1 MGGCGGPNNEY
12 ADIWMLNMEALPW
25 SWVQMEVSLK
35 AFFQRMAAVGNFLI
49 TAHPSL
55 IFFGKVRGSE
65 HRAKD
70 IWSHP
75 ACKVGDKVVVLGKV
89 GQA

>member
-1 MGGCGGPNNEY
+1 MVLGPDGGVIKSIFSTYGC
-12 ADIWMLNMEALPW
+12 
-25 SWVQMEVSLK
+25 SWKLSHHSPPLVD
-35 AFFQRMAAVGNFLI
+35 
-49 TAHPSL
+49 
-55 IFFGKVRGSE
+55 FFGKVRGSE